1 MGWLMDV
8 RYHYDEIITETV
20 KAFCEHALA
29 EAELPDEIMYD
40 VASESLQDA
49 FRENVYCEIEL
60 KHARVLLSFG
70 VFSAVPEEHP
80 GEQVFRRP
88 SVVALQ
94 ATMIDADRGLAVWSD
109 NGWIWTAE

>member
-1 MGWLMDV
+1 MDV

-20 KAFCEHALA
+20 KAFCEHALT

-94 ATMIDADRGLAVWSD
+94 ATMIDDDRGLAVWSD